1 MTCRRPA
8 PLQSS
13 RIVAEPVAHSV
24 PYYDDIADRSRT
36 PALHFVTRIHR
47 MRMLGTVLCALPI
60 ASVLLERDAPAWVW
74 GLLALNALGWPHLAW
89 WLARRARDPAAVEY
103 RSLIVDA
110 IAGGAWIAAIAFNLL
125 PSAVMISVLV
135 ADRYAAGGW
144 RLLRRALPAFVIGL
158 ALVWLASGRPFAPDT
173 SLRTAL
179 ACLPLL
185 FGYQMALSVV
195 TYRLGRTNARQNRQL
210 ARASLTDSA
219 SELPNRRHFDE
230 RAAHAFLMFQR
241 SSRPAVLLLVDLD
254 RFKDI
259 NDRYGHGMGDVVIRQ
274 VAAVLRDAARADDI
288 PARFGGDEFALLL
301 TAADRA
307 RGLAVAEHVRAAV
320 TALHFE
326 AEPGLTCTISIGLAE
341 TRATHTALSEWIRDA
356 DAALYR
362 AKAGGRDRIEP
373 A

>member
-1 MTCRRPA
+1 M
-8 PLQSS
+8 
-13 RIVAEPVAHSV
+13 

-36 PALHFVTRIHR
+36 PALYFVARIHR
-47 MRMLGTVLCALPI
+47 MRMLGTLLCALPI

-74 GLLALNALGWPHLAW
+74 ALLALNALVWPHLAW
-89 WLARRARDPAAVEY
+89 WRARRARDPAAVEY
-103 RSLIVDA
+103 RSLVVDA
-110 IAGGAWIAAIAFNLL
+110 AAGGAWIAAIGLDLL
-125 PSAVMISVLV
+125 PSAVMFSVLV

-144 RLLRRALPAFVIGL
+144 RLLRRALPAFALGL
-158 ALVWLASGRPFAPDT
+158 GLVWLASGRPFAPDT

-185 FGYQMALSVV
+185 FGYQIALSVV
-195 TYRLGRTNARQNRQL
+195 TYRLGRTIARQNRQL

-230 RAAHAFLMFQR
+230 RAAHTFLMFQR
-241 SSRPAVLLLVDLD
+241 SGQPAALLLVDLD

-259 NDRYGHGMGDVVIRQ
+259 NDRYGHGMGDIVIQQ
-274 VAAVLRDAARADDI
+274 VAGVLRDAARDEDI

-301 TAADRA
+301 TTADRERA
-307 RGLAVAEHVRAAV
+307 LAVAEHVRSAV
-320 TALHFE
+320 TALTFE
-326 AEPGLTCTISIGLAE
+326 AEPGLACTVSIGLAE
-341 TRATHTALSEWIRDA
+341 TRPGHSALSEWIRDA

-362 AKAGGRDRIEP
+362 AKAGGRDRTEP